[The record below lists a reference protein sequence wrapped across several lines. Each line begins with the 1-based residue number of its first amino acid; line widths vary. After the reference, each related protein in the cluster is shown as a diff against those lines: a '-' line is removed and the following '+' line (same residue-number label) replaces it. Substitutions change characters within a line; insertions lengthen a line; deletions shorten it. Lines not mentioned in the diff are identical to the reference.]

1 MASYKGPKQ
10 RNHCEAR
17 SVSAIR
23 QTGDVNVY
31 WFNYRGCMEYQQLN
45 LLYYFTSKQKLSN
58 PQSKSNPRD
67 E

>member
-23 QTGDVNVY
+23 QTGDLNVY
-31 WFNYRGCMEYQQLN
+31 WFNYRGCMEYQATESLV
-45 LLYYFTSKQKLSN
+45 LLYLKAEVIEPTIKV
-58 PQSKSNPRD
+58 KSPR
-67 E
+67 

>member
-23 QTGDVNVY
+23 QTGNVNVY
-31 WFNYRGCMEYQQLN
+31 CFNYRGCMEYQA
-45 LLYYFTSKQKLSN
+45 T
-58 PQSKSNPRD
+58 
-67 E
+67 